1 MLVVYKCSQDCAFA
15 NIQMCEHNFRNMPYG
30 EHRHMAVDRNDWTKA
45 SWRSF
50 PALQQPSW
58 PDPREY
64 EEALCSLSELPALV
78 FAGETRA
85 LVQGLAVASA
95 GKAFVLQCGECAEDF
110 SFCHGPRIHSMV
122 KVILQMSVIIAYA
135 GEKRVVNIGRLAG
148 QYAKPRSS
156 ETENVGGRELPSYRG
171 DMVNALDPESDARVP
186 NARRLLEGYFRAAA
200 TLNLV
205 RAFSGGGYA
214 SLEMVDEWHRDFLRA
229 FPENKKY
236 IQLSRGIRKAVNF
249 AGAMGL
255 DVKTPQLNQ
264 VMIYTS
270 HEALLLGYEESM
282 TRVDTTT
289 GDWYDTSAHMLWIGD
304 RTRQV
309 DGAHVEFLRGVGN
322 PIGVKIGPS
331 HDIDDLK
338 RLAVKLNPA
347 NIPGKLV
354 FISRLGAQR
363 VEDLLPGLLK
373 EMKQEGFE
381 ILWMCDPMHG
391 NTFVNDRSIKTRK
404 FEDIL
409 KETKSFFCVHRAL
422 GTVPGGV
429 HLELTGEAVTECI
442 GGTGRLGHDDLGRNY
457 LSNCDP
463 RLNAE
468 QSIELAFEI
477 ADILQGWVK

>member
-1 MLVVYKCSQDCAFA
+1 
-15 NIQMCEHNFRNMPYG
+15 
-30 EHRHMAVDRNDWTKA
+30 MAIKNNDWGKA

-64 EEALCSLSELPALV
+64 EETLRALSELPALV

-85 LVQGLAVASA
+85 LVRNLAEASA
-95 GKAFVLQCGECAEDF
+95 GRAFVLQCGECAEDF
-110 SFCHGPRIHSMV
+110 SLCNGPRIHALV
-122 KVILQMSVIIAYA
+122 KVILQMSAIIAYA
-135 GEKRVVNIGRLAG
+135 GEQRVVNIGRLSG

-156 ETENVGGRELPSYRG
+156 ETENVNGREIPSYRG
-171 DMVNALDPESDARVP
+171 DMVNAPEPDPGARVP

-205 RAFSGGGYA
+205 RAFIGGGYA

-229 FPENKKY
+229 FPENDKY
-236 IQLSRGIRKAVNF
+236 IQLSRGIRKAVSF

-255 DVKTPQLNQ
+255 DVRMPQLNQ

-322 PIGVKIGPS
+322 PVGVKIGPS

-338 RLAVKLNPA
+338 RLAGRLNPA
-347 NIPGKLV
+347 NLPGRLV
-354 FISRLGAQR
+354 FITRLGAHR
-363 VEDLLPGLLK
+363 VEDLLPGLVA
-373 EMKQEGFE
+373 EMQREGFE

-391 NTFVNDRSIKTRK
+391 NTFVNDRSIKTRR

-409 KETKSFFCVHRAL
+409 GETRSFFRVHRDG

-429 HLELTGEAVTECI
+429 HLELTGDAVTECI
-442 GGTGRLGHDDLGRNY
+442 GGTCRLGDDDLGRNY
-457 LSNCDP
+457 LSHCDP

-468 QSIELAFEI
+468 QSVELAFEI
-477 ADILQGWVK
+477 ADILLGQVR